1 MIESPVRE
9 LRQRLPHDPCELL
22 RARRLRLTDHDA
34 EERLKDIALVVRI
47 HIAAKPRIDECLPQ
61 RRTLHP
67 QQRVIENL
75 QRHDALHVRR
85 IADHPAKREKGI
97 LCERLLRADGIEMI
111 LADARRECSLTIN
124 TRRHGNAVK
133 MRKVGTVE
141 IRQLLLDVKIA
152 IEIDIT
158 VGRMIVARME
168 GKELLLRQR
177 GNRLGIAARLIAVC
191 RIGIECRHD
200 AAAEEIIRRRECA
213 LHLIV
218 DHPAVRQRGICILK
232 LVMPPLL
239 HEHLR
244 ILTHRWVKHRIQ
256 IDIHQ
261 ILKIAVIAACHGV
274 HRLIGE
280 RHRIEERIERAL
292 HELHERLLQR
302 ILARAAEHGVL
313 HDMRHPRIIDRRRA
327 EADRKHLVV
336 VCRLQKEQLRPRLL
350 MHERVCRP
358 LCLCNPLRAK
368 QAKTVNHIIYF
379 HEMYP
384 PYRYACH
391 YTIEREILKICIL
404 AITCRMR

>member
-1 MIESPVRE
+1 MV
-9 LRQRLPHDPCELL
+9 
-22 RARRLRLTDHDA
+22 
-34 EERLKDIALVVRI
+34 
-47 HIAAKPRIDECLPQ
+47 
-61 RRTLHP
+61 
-67 QQRVIENL
+67 ENL
-75 QRHDALHVRR
+75 QCHDTLHIRR
-85 IADHPAKREKGI
+85 IADHPAERKKGI

-111 LADARRECSLTIN
+111 LADARRECRLTIN
-124 TRRHGNAVK
+124 ARRHGNAVK
-133 MRKVGTVE
+133 MREVGTVE
-141 IRQLLLDVKIA
+141 IRQLLLNVEIA
-152 IEIDIT
+152 IEIDIA
-158 VGRMIVARME
+158 VGRMIVARMKRE
-168 GKELLLRQR
+168 ELLLRQR

-200 AAAEEIIRRRECA
+200 AAAEEIIRRGERA

-218 DHPAVRQRGICILK
+218 DHSAVRQRRICIFK
-232 LVMPPLL
+232 LVVPPLL

-244 ILTHRWVKHRIQ
+244 ILTHCRVKHCIQ

-261 ILKIAVIAACHGV
+261 ILEIAVVAACHRV

-302 ILARAAEHGVL
+302 ILARAAEYGVL
-313 HDMRHPRIIDRRRA
+313 HDMCHPRIIDRRRT

-358 LCLCNPLRAK
+358 LCLCNLLRAK
-368 QAKTVNHIIYF
+368 QAETVNHIIYF
-379 HEMYP
+379 HQAYP

-391 YTIEREILKICIL
+391 YTIEKEILKTKGLSI
-404 AITCRMR
+404 RQPNKGNMNKFP